1 MKNAAFVVAV
11 GAAWMAAGTASAAP
25 LGPNVKKTSITES
38 EVLQPS
44 TKYTESLL
52 QKKMP
57 TFSKD
62 RTYRTADGSTITGRE
77 FLEVANTIA
86 AAAEKA
92 GCKLGTGASC
102 NFVAAETKM
111 GKAQLERV
119 ANLAALKAVPRRLI
133 KPGKLLKGE
142 RAAKDTLGF
151 SWSNEWGTRSRA
163 AVYVGA
169 EFGNGGST
177 RTSSCGGAAYAGVY
191 VFNTKREVLRLEG
204 EVSAGA
210 SVEASAGLYVL
221 GDAVWT
227 RTAGFDAPRVEFEKS
242 FKVTKSFSYWG
253 IITINL
259 KAETTAGAYLSG
271 TLRGTSAADSYT
283 CTIGLTPGVKARLGG
298 SAEVAILGYGDIS
311 AAAVGVEAD
320 VTLADISLPIAAS
333 AAAAKSGSS
342 VKFTES
348 LKVEL
353 AMKYLRGS
361 LDAYFKTVFPLD
373 GESILDWDKDKFTF
387 TLLEFDGYEYNR
399 PLFDESKE
407 QTL

>member
-1 MKNAAFVVAV
+1 MKSAALVVAAGV
-11 GAAWMAAGTASAAP
+11 AWTVAGPVSAAP
-25 LGPNVKKTSITES
+25 LGPNVKKTSIS
-38 EVLQPS
+38 ETDVLQPS

-52 QKKMP
+52 QKKRA

-62 RTYRTADGSTITGRE
+62 RTYKTADGSTITGRE
-77 FLEVANTIA
+77 FLEMANTFA

-92 GCKLGTGASC
+92 GCKLGSGASC
-102 NFVAAETKM
+102 NFIASEAKLN
-111 GKAQLERV
+111 KAQLERV
-119 ANLAALKAVPRRLI
+119 ANLAKIKVTPRKLPTPV
-133 KPGKLLKGE
+133 KPPKGD
-142 RAAKDTLGF
+142 RAAKDPLGF
-151 SWSNEWGTRSRA
+151 SWSNEWGNRSRA
-163 AVYVGA
+163 AVYVGT
-169 EFGNGGST
+169 EFGNDGST
-177 RTSSCGGAAYAGVY
+177 GSSSCGGAAYAGVY
-191 VFNTKREVLRLEG
+191 VFNKKKEVLRLEG
-204 EVSAGA
+204 EVRAGS

-227 RTAGFDAPRVEFEKS
+227 RTSSFDAPKIEFEKS
-242 FKVTKSFSYWG
+242 FSVSKSFTYWG
-253 IITINL
+253 IVTINL

-271 TLRGTSAADSYT
+271 TLRGTSSSGTYT
-283 CTIGLTPGVKARLGG
+283 CTVGLTPGVKAKLGG
-298 SAEVAILGYGDIS
+298 SAEVAIFGYGDIS

-320 VTLADISLPIAAS
+320 VTLADVSVPITAS
-333 AAAAKSGSS
+333 AAVAKSGSS

-353 AMKYLRGS
+353 DMKYLRGS

-399 PLFDESKE
+399 TLFEESKE